1 MKKATTPI
9 ILIIVLLFSSCSF
22 LDSSGN
28 SSLNGSSWTLVSYHN
43 QSLIPGT
50 AMTAAFEQN
59 EVSGSASC
67 NHYFGSYSTRD
78 EQIEIE
84 GLGWTE
90 MACMDPEGI
99 MEQEQ
104 EIMKILAK
112 AKSYQVLENELVIHS
127 LEGESLVFARIDGSD

>member
-9 ILIIVLLFSSCSF
+9 IIIVLLLSSCAI

-28 SSLNGSSWTLVSYHN
+28 SSLNGSSWTLISYKN
-43 QSLIPGT
+43 QSLMPGT

-112 AKSYQVLENELVIHS
+112 AKSFQVRENELVIRNS
-127 LEGESLVFARIDGSD
+127 EGESLVFARIAGSD